1 MTFNNPRYT
10 NMKIPNLIGSFAKV
24 ALMTCG
30 LLLLGSDADGDG
42 WFILSKAMAAICF
55 CIFFKLN
62 K

>member
-1 MTFNNPRYT
+1 METT
-10 NMKIPNLIGSFAKV
+10 TIAKSAARLV
-24 ALMTCG
+24 LMTVG

-42 WFILSKAMAAICF
+42 WFILSKAIAAICF

>member
-1 MTFNNPRYT
+1 
-10 NMKIPNLIGSFAKV
+10 MKIPNLIGSFAKV

>member
-1 MTFNNPRYT
+1 
-10 NMKIPNLIGSFAKV
+10 MKTANIMRSSAKL